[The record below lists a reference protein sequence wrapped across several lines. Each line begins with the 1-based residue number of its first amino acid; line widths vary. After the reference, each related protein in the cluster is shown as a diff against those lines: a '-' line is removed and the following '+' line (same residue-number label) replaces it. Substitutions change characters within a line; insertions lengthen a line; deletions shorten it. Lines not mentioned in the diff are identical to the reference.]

1 MKLLFASVA
10 TIVTSLSVFSQGAS
24 VRVAYIDMEYIL
36 KKTPE
41 YIEANNQLEQKAA
54 SWKKEVDAKKFEIKK
69 VKDNLSAER
78 TLLTRELIEEREEN
92 ITLLENELLE
102 FQQKKFGANG
112 DLITQKIMLVKP
124 IQDQVFTVIQEIADA
139 KRFDYVLDKG
149 TESTM
154 LFATKRHDISEQ
166 VIQRL
171 ARAKKRQN
179 LSSKEVAVLEEQDKA
194 KDQDDLRREKREE
207 QALRK
212 KEFEDSKK
220 TSKTET
226 AENSQK
232 ETAKSK
238 EEQAAENQ
246 NALKEQQKNDAEAL
260 KQKQLDLAA
269 QRQKEIEDRKTQLE
283 QKQLEIAEQKRLAD
297 EQRKRLQQE
306 RLKEIEDQKAK
317 IAEENKKKQQL
328 LEDLKKQREQ
338 EALNVGGNKNKVDMN
353 QLVEER
359 KQQQEKIQKELNQ
372 KKEIALEQRKAAIE
386 ATKKLQEEKRLRAKQ
401 QQEDAKKAREELLK
415 NSMK

>member
-1 MKLLFASVA
+1 MKLLFASIA
-10 TIVTSLSVFSQGAS
+10 TVLTSMSIFAQGAS

-54 SWKKEVDAKKFEIKK
+54 TWKKEVDTKKAEIKK
-69 VKDNLSAER
+69 LKDNLSAER

-92 ITLLENELLE
+92 ISLLENELLE

-179 LSSKEVAVLEEQDKA
+179 MTGKEVAVLEEQDKA
-194 KDQDDLRREKREE
+194 KDQDDLRRERREE

-212 KEFEDSKK
+212 KEFEESKNTPK
-220 TSKTET
+220 K
-226 AENSQK
+226 ENSDESEK
-232 ETAKSK
+232 EPSQSK
-238 EEQAAENQ
+238 EELAAENQ
-246 NALKEQQKNDAEAL
+246 KLLQEQQQKDADAL

-269 QRQKEIEDRKTQLE
+269 QRQKEIEDRKAQLE
-283 QKQLEIAEQKRLAD
+283 QKQQEIAETKRLAD

-306 RLKEIEDQKAK
+306 RLKELEDQKAK
-317 IAEENKKKQQL
+317 LAAENEKKKQL
-328 LEDLKKQREQ
+328 LDDLKKQREQ

-359 KQQQEKIQKELNQ
+359 KQQQDKIQKEIAR
-372 KKEIALEQRKAAIE
+372 KKEIALAERKAAIE
-386 ATKKLQEEKRLRAKQ
+386 ASQKMQEEKRERAKQ
-401 QQEDAKKAREELLK
+401 QKEDAKKAREELLR
-415 NSMK
+415 NSVK

>member
-1 MKLLFASVA
+1 MKLLFASIA
-10 TIVTSLSVFSQGAS
+10 TVLTSYGIYAQGAS

-54 SWKKEVDAKKFEIKK
+54 VWKKEADAKKAEIKK
-69 VKDNLSAER
+69 IKDNLNAER

-92 ITLLENELLE
+92 VTLLENELLE

-179 LSSKEVAVLEEQDKA
+179 LTSKEVAVLEDMDKA
-194 KDQDDLRREKREE
+194 QDQADLRREKRDE
-207 QALRK
+207 QARRK
-212 KEFEDSKK
+212 QDFEESKK
-220 TSKTET
+220 SSKTEDT
-226 AENSQK
+226 PQPAQSL
-232 ETAKSK
+232 AKSK
-238 EEQAAENQ
+238 EEEQAENL
-246 NALKEQQKNDAEAL
+246 ALLKEQQKIDAAAL
-260 KQKQLDLAA
+260 KQKQLDLAE
-269 QRQKEIEDRKTQLE
+269 QRQQEIATRKAE
-283 QKQLEIAEQKRLAD
+283 MEAKQQAVAEQKALAD

-306 RLKEIEDQKAK
+306 RLKEIEDQKIK
-317 IAEENKKKQQL
+317 IAEENDKKQKAL
-328 LEDLKKQREQ
+328 DDLKKQREQ
-338 EALNVGGNKNKVDMN
+338 EALNKTGNKNKVDMG

-359 KQQQEKIQKELNQ
+359 KQQQEKIQQEINR
-372 KKEIALEQRKAAIE
+372 KKEIALEERKAAIE
-386 ATKKLQEEKRLRAKQ
+386 ASRKMQEEKRLRTQQ
-401 QQEDAKKAREELLK
+401 QQEDAKKAREEMLK